1 MKSVRNTIYLSIMIP
16 DINRAQL
23 RMLPEHIAQHYC
35 GDKDTRRLLDANV
48 DYQITVFDAQ
58 QKKLESF
65 HISEEQC
72 T

>member
-1 MKSVRNTIYLSIMIP
+1 
-16 DINRAQL
+16 
-23 RMLPEHIAQHYC
+23 MLPEHIAQHYC